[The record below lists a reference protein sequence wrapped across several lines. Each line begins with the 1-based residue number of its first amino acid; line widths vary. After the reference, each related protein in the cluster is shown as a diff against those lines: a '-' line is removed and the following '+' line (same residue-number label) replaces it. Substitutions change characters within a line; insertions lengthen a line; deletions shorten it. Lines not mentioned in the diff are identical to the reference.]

1 MPEGPEVKRIGESLA
16 ERISLRTLKE
26 IKILS
31 GRYDKKPPENFDEI
45 CAQLPVQ
52 VAGPGVHG
60 KFIFIILKNKWSIW
74 NTLGMT
80 GGWSQEKKK
89 HSRIEF
95 VLDDGSIFFNDQRN
109 FGTVKFV
116 DDGKL
121 LVDKLRSLGP
131 DMLAADVPDSEFLKI
146 MRRYQKKTLPEV
158 LMNQRAIAGVGNY
171 IKAEA
176 LYLAELSP
184 HRTIESLS
192 DSEIAKLNES
202 IRNVMKESFSSGGAT
217 IRTYS
222 GFNDETG
229 EYGSRF
235 IVYNQ
240 SKDPA
245 GNQVVKEKTKD
256 NRTTHWVPS
265 VQK

>member
-16 ERISLRTLKE
+16 ERISLRTLRE

-31 GRYDKKPPENFDEI
+31 GRYDKKSPENFSEI
-45 CAQLPVQ
+45 CSQLPVEI
-52 VAGPGVHG
+52 AGPGVHG

-80 GGWSQEKKK
+80 GGWSQERKK

-95 VLDDGSIFFNDQRN
+95 VLNDGSIFFNDQRN

-116 DDGKL
+116 NDGKL
-121 LVDKLRSLGP
+121 LVEKLRSLGP
-131 DMLAADVPDSEFLKI
+131 DMLAGDIPDDDFIKN

-158 LMNQRAIAGVGNY
+158 LMNQKALAGVGNY

-176 LYLAELSP
+176 LYLAKLSP
-184 HRTIESLS
+184 HRTVMSLS
-192 DSEIAKLNES
+192 DSEIIDLKES
-202 IRNVMKESFSSGGAT
+202 IQSVMKESFDSGGAT
-217 IRTYS
+217 IRTYK
-222 GFNDETG
+222 GFNGSPG
-229 EYGSRF
+229 EYGARF

-240 SKDPA
+240 KQDPA
-245 GNQVVKEKTKD
+245 GNPVIKEKTKD
-256 NRTTHWVPS
+256 GRTTHWVKEL
-265 VQK
+265 QK

>member
-1 MPEGPEVKRIGESLA
+1 MPEGPEVKKIGEDLA
-16 ERISLRTLKE
+16 ERISLRTLKQ
-26 IKILS
+26 INILS
-31 GRYDKKPPENFDEI
+31 GRYSKNTPENFEEI
-45 CAQLPVQ
+45 CSQLPVQ
-52 VAGPGVHG
+52 IAGPGVHG

-80 GGWSQEKKK
+80 GGWSRERKK
-89 HSRIEF
+89 HSRLEL

-116 DDGKL
+116 NDGKL
-121 LVDKLRSLGP
+121 LVDKLKSLGP
-131 DMLAADVPDSEFLKI
+131 DMLAGEIPDSDFVNI
-146 MRRYQKKTLPEV
+146 MRKYQRKTLPEV
-158 LMNQRAIAGVGNY
+158 LMNQKAMAGVGNY

-176 LYLAELSP
+176 LYLAKLSP
-184 HRTIESLS
+184 HRTVQSLS
-192 DSEIAKLNES
+192 DEEIVNLKQS
-202 IRNVMKESFSSGGAT
+202 IQKVMKESFATGGAT

-222 GFNDETG
+222 DFNG
-229 EYGSRF
+229 EIGKYGSRF

-256 NRTTHWVPS
+256 NRTTHWVPT